1 MKNIFIILFIWPI
14 MLSAQLVDTCFT
26 SNEIID
32 ISETIDSLYYLD
44 SINNKIISKQE
55 TIISDLETVIR
66 LDSIELIYMNTKVNL
81 LNENIDLYIKREE
94 YLKPKWY
101 NNKVIWFSAGI
112 ATTLFT
118 GKMIVEVVQ

>member
-1 MKNIFIILFIWPI
+1 